1 MYPKVRSSFFN
12 YTAPV
17 TFSLSLNSDPVRPF
31 FSVLLL
37 SQIFIILNNG
47 FIVPYIM
54 QHFMLVP
61 ALFGLFLKF
70 VNIILNPFLSM
81 EYLQLFQTD
90 VITHD
95 IYFII

>member
-1 MYPKVRSSFFN
+1 
-12 YTAPV
+12 
-17 TFSLSLNSDPVRPF
+17 
-31 FSVLLL
+31 
-37 SQIFIILNNG
+37 
-47 FIVPYIM
+47 
-54 QHFMLVP
+54 MLVP
-61 ALFGLFLKF
+61 ALFGPFLKF